1 LRVFRDY
8 DGAEEGSE
16 RMTTPGKIEAD
27 TPVKRKFEETI
38 TSTVVFPLTPPA
50 TVKSE
55 ATSFDLRVEKDEM
68 TTRVTEHFVRR
79 SKRQKPGSST
89 DDPFG

>member
-8 DGAEEGSE
+8 DGAEEESE
-16 RMTTPGKIEAD
+16 GKMTLDKIEAV
-27 TPVKRKFEETI
+27 TPVKRKFEET
-38 TSTVVFPLTPPA
+38 TSSTVVFPLTPPA

-55 ATSFDLRVEKDEM
+55 ATSFDLRIEKDEM